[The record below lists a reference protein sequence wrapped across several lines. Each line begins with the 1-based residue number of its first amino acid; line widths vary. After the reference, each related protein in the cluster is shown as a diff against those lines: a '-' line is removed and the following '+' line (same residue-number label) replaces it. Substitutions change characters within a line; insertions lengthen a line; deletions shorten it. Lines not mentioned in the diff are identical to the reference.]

1 MVTTRLELGRV
12 NAADTAAFV
21 GMVAP
26 LFEGAPRFLDRL
38 ADARPF
44 GDWGSMF
51 TAARAIAH
59 AMPTDEQ
66 VELIDAHPRLGAP
79 PATVSEM
86 SYREQ
91 GYDRDA
97 SGKAREAAGVASAG
111 ADPARPGAPGAV
123 APDPAR
129 PGAPGAVAP
138 DPARPRATGAV
149 TPAADPPEIE
159 RDRVAAEL
167 ERLNV
172 AYETRFG
179 FRYCVR
185 VGGRPRSALLPDME
199 ASLEGDPETERHRAL
214 DAVVDI
220 ALDRLGAVR
229 GPNM

>member
-1 MVTTRLELGRV
+1 MTTDLELGRV

-97 SGKAREAAGVASAG
+97 SGEAREAAGVAS
-111 ADPARPGAPGAV
+111 PGA
-123 APDPAR
+123 DPAR

-149 TPAADPPEIE
+149 TPAATAAEIE

-167 ERLNV
+167 ERLNA
-172 AYETRFG
+172 AYEIRFG

-185 VGGRPRSALLPDME
+185 VAGRPRAALLPDME
-199 ASLEGDPETERHRAL
+199 ASLAGGPETERHRAL

-220 ALDRLGAVR
+220 AMDRLSAVL
-229 GPNM
+229 GQNT